1 MLGARWATVLSA
13 ALAMPLLLLLIFVRL
28 DYEPPFLPLLNN
40 PDGTSTTLGRALM
53 LGVLLS
59 VPAGLMINL
68 LPRLRR
74 PASRSA
80 RFVPTPAHV
89 IVGLTMLSVVML
101 TTAEMGLNELRP
113 FVAPLGAA
121 AFLGQVGFLLVV
133 VALPV
138 SVLLNRLPRFA
149 AARWDGSPQ
158 GRTVVSA
165 NVIVG
170 AVLILLMIVLLSAFA
185 LEATAC
191 SVGIPNCD

>member
-13 ALAMPLLLLLIFVRL
+13 ALATPLLLLLILVRL
-28 DYEPPFLPLLNN
+28 DYEPPFVPLLTN
-40 PDGTSTTLGRALM
+40 PDGTTTTLGRALM

-59 VPAGLMINL
+59 VPLGLVINL

-74 PASRSA
+74 PAGRSA
-80 RFVPTPAHV
+80 RFVPTTAHI

-101 TTAEMGLNELRP
+101 TTAQMGLHELRP

-121 AFLGQVGFLLVV
+121 AFLGQVAFLLLV

-158 GRTVVSA
+158 GRTIVSA

-170 AVLILLMIVLLSAFA
+170 AVLILLMIMLLSAFA

>member
-28 DYEPPFLPLLNN
+28 DYEPPFLPLLNH
-40 PDGTSTTLGRALM
+40 PDGTPTVLGRALM

-59 VPAGLMINL
+59 VPTGLVINL

-74 PASRSA
+74 PAGRSA

-121 AFLGQVGFLLVV
+121 AFVGQVAFLLLV

-158 GRTVVSA
+158 GRTIVSA

-170 AVLILLMIVLLSAFA
+170 AVLMLLMIMLLSALA

-191 SVGIPNCD
+191 SVGVPNCD

>member
-1 MLGARWATVLSA
+1 MLGARWATLLSA
-13 ALAMPLLLLLIFVRL
+13 ALAMPLLLLLILVRL
-28 DYEPPFLPLLNN
+28 DYEPPFLPLLTN
-40 PDGTSTTLGRALM
+40 PDGTPTTLGRALM

-59 VPAGLMINL
+59 VPTGLVINL
-68 LPRLRR
+68 IPRLRR
-74 PASRSA
+74 PAGRSA
-80 RFVPTPAHV
+80 RFVPTSAHV
-89 IVGLTMLSVVML
+89 IVGLAMLSVVML
-101 TTAEMGLNELRP
+101 TTAELGLNELRP

-121 AFLGQVGFLLVV
+121 AFLGQVAFLLVV

-170 AVLILLMIVLLSAFA
+170 AVLILLMMMLLSALA

-191 SVGIPNCD
+191 SVGVPNCD

>member
-59 VPAGLMINL
+59 VPTGLVINL

-74 PASRSA
+74 PAGRSA
-80 RFVPTPAHV
+80 RFVPTLAHV

-170 AVLILLMIVLLSAFA
+170 AVLILLMIMLLSAFA

>member
-1 MLGARWATVLSA
+1 MLGARWATLLSA
-13 ALAMPLLLLLIFVRL
+13 ALAMPLLLLLVLARL
-28 DYEPPFLPLLNN
+28 EYEPPFLPLLTN
-40 PDGTSTTLGRALM
+40 PDGTPTTLGRALM

-59 VPAGLMINL
+59 VPTGLVINL

-74 PASRSA
+74 PAGRSA
-80 RFVPTPAHV
+80 RFVPTSAHV
-89 IVGLTMLSVVML
+89 IVGLAMLSVVML
-101 TTAEMGLNELRP
+101 TTAELGLNELRP
-113 FVAPLGAA
+113 FLARLGAA
-121 AFLGQVGFLLVV
+121 AFLGQVAFLLAV

-170 AVLILLMIVLLSAFA
+170 AVLILLMMMLLSALA

-191 SVGIPNCD
+191 SVGVPDCD

>member
-1 MLGARWATVLSA
+1 MLGAKWATLLSA

-40 PDGTSTTLGRALM
+40 PDGTGTTLGRGLM

-59 VPAGLMINL
+59 VPTGLVINL

-74 PASRSA
+74 PAGRSV

-121 AFLGQVGFLLVV
+121 AFLGQVAFLLVV

-149 AARWDGSPQ
+149 AARWDVSPP

-170 AVLILLMIVLLSAFA
+170 AVLMLLMIMLLSAFV
-185 LEATAC
+185 LETTAC

>member
-1 MLGARWATVLSA
+1 MLGARWATLLSA
-13 ALAMPLLLLLIFVRL
+13 ALAMPLLLLLVLARL
-28 DYEPPFLPLLNN
+28 EYEPPFLPLLTN
-40 PDGTSTTLGRALM
+40 PDGTPTTLGRALM

-59 VPAGLMINL
+59 VPTGLVINL

-74 PASRSA
+74 PAGRSA
-80 RFVPTPAHV
+80 RFVPTSAHV
-89 IVGLTMLSVVML
+89 IVGLAMLSVVML
-101 TTAEMGLNELRP
+101 TTAELGLNELRP
-113 FVAPLGAA
+113 FVARLGAA
-121 AFLGQVGFLLVV
+121 AFLGQVAFLLAV

-170 AVLILLMIVLLSAFA
+170 AVLILLMMMLLSALA

-191 SVGIPNCD
+191 SVGVPNCD

>member
-59 VPAGLMINL
+59 VPTGLVINL

-74 PASRSA
+74 PAGRSA
-80 RFVPTPAHV
+80 RFVPTLAHV

-170 AVLILLMIVLLSAFA
+170 AVLMLLMIMLLSAFA

>member
-28 DYEPPFLPLLNN
+28 DYEPPFLPLLNQ
-40 PDGTSTTLGRALM
+40 PDGTPTVLGRALM

-59 VPAGLMINL
+59 VPTGLVINL
-68 LPRLRR
+68 LPHLRGR
-74 PASRSA
+74 AGRSA

-121 AFLGQVGFLLVV
+121 AFVGQVAFLLLV

-158 GRTVVSA
+158 GRTIVSA

-170 AVLILLMIVLLSAFA
+170 AVLMLLMIMLLSALA

-191 SVGIPNCD
+191 SVGVPNCD

>member
-13 ALAMPLLLLLIFVRL
+13 VLATPLLLLLIFLRL
-28 DYEPPFLPLLNN
+28 DSESFLRPLLTT
-40 PDGTSTTLGRALM
+40 PGPTPTTLSRALM

-59 VPAGLMINL
+59 VPIGLVINL

-74 PASRSA
+74 PAGRSA
-80 RFVPTPAHV
+80 RFVPTSAHV
-89 IVGLTMLSVVML
+89 IIGRAMLSIVML
-101 TTAEMGLNELRP
+101 ATAELGLNDLRP
-113 FVAPLGAA
+113 FVAPLGPA
-121 AFLGQVGFLLVV
+121 AFLGQVAFLLVV
-133 VALPV
+133 VTLPV

-170 AVLILLMIVLLSAFA
+170 AVLMLLMIMLLSAFA

-191 SVGIPNCD
+191 SVGVPNCD

>member
-13 ALAMPLLLLLIFVRL
+13 VLATPLLLLLIFARL
-28 DYEPPFLPLLNN
+28 DYGPPILPLLTN
-40 PDGTSTTLGRALM
+40 PDDTPTRLARVFM

-59 VPAGLMINL
+59 VPTGLVINL

-74 PASRSA
+74 RTGRSA

-121 AFLGQVGFLLVV
+121 AFLGQVAFLLVV

-170 AVLILLMIVLLSAFA
+170 AVLILLVIMLLSALA

-191 SVGIPNCD
+191 SVGVPSCD

>member
-1 MLGARWATVLSA
+1 
-13 ALAMPLLLLLIFVRL
+13 
-28 DYEPPFLPLLNN
+28 
-40 PDGTSTTLGRALM
+40 
-53 LGVLLS
+53 
-59 VPAGLMINL
+59 
-68 LPRLRR
+68 
-74 PASRSA
+74 
-80 RFVPTPAHV
+80 
-89 IVGLTMLSVVML
+89 MLSVVML
-101 TTAEMGLNELRP
+101 TTAELGLNELRP

-121 AFLGQVGFLLVV
+121 AFLGQVAFLLVV

-170 AVLILLMIVLLSAFA
+170 AVLILLMMMLLSALA

-191 SVGIPNCD
+191 SVGVPNCD

>member
-13 ALAMPLLLLLIFVRL
+13 ALATPLLL
-28 DYEPPFLPLLNN
+28 
-40 PDGTSTTLGRALM
+40 A
-53 LGVLLS
+53 VLLS
-59 VPAGLMINL
+59 VPLGLVINL

-74 PASRSA
+74 PAGRSA
-80 RFVPTPAHV
+80 RFVPTPAHI
-89 IVGLTMLSVVML
+89 IVGLAMLSVVML
-101 TTAEMGLNELRP
+101 TTAEMGLHELRP

-121 AFLGQVGFLLVV
+121 AFLGQVAFLLVV

-149 AARWDGSPQ
+149 AARWDGSPR
-158 GRTVVSA
+158 GRTVASA

-170 AVLILLMIVLLSAFA
+170 AVLILLMIMLLSAFA

>member
-28 DYEPPFLPLLNN
+28 DYEPPFLPLLNQ
-40 PDGTSTTLGRALM
+40 PDGTPTVLGRALM

-59 VPAGLMINL
+59 VPTGLVINL

-74 PASRSA
+74 PAGRSA

-121 AFLGQVGFLLVV
+121 AFVGQVAFLLLV

-158 GRTVVSA
+158 GRTIVSA

-170 AVLILLMIVLLSAFA
+170 AVLMLLMIMLLSALAF
-185 LEATAC
+185 EATAC
-191 SVGIPNCD
+191 AVGVPNCD